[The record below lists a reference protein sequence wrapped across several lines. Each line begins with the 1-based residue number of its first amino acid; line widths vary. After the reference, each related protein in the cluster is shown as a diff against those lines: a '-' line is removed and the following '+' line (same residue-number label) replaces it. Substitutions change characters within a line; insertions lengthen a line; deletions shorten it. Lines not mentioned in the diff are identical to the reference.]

1 MSDHLRGVTA
11 QIKSEQPAAL
21 HIHCL
26 AHCLN
31 LCLQDAGRICSH
43 VRDTLELI
51 VKLVKLI
58 KYSPKRSS
66 LFQSLNRRFT
76 RHKMDRWTVRTG
88 AIGAVISNY
97 NIVCS
102 TRGSKQYRS

>member
-1 MSDHLRGVTA
+1 MLMVPKSARAHS
-11 QIKSEQPAAL
+11 IKSRVVPKSAVARERVKREQPAAL
-21 HIHCL
+21 HVHCL

-51 VKLVKLI
+51 VELVKLI

-66 LFQSLNRRFT
+66 LFQSLKSGIT
-76 RHKMDRWTVRTG
+76 RYK
-88 AIGAVISNY
+88 
-97 NIVCS
+97 
-102 TRGSKQYRS
+102 